1 MQKGCPKCGR
11 MVNPSLDTCPYCGYN
26 FQEINQVF
34 NKFADTKFIE
44 DEKYAGFVRRM
55 IAGTFDLFFTILLS
69 AVILSAIHQWLFKIT
84 KENIWVFAI
93 IFVIVYL
100 IYNCIMEMIN
110 WHGTLGKH
118 IVGIEVVDESEN
130 TLTFKKSF
138 MRNVSKVL
146 NIITLG
152 IGFIM
157 CALPP
162 RKQSLNDKIAH
173 TCVINNIK
181 MNDNEDLNYANPLI
195 RLFAF
200 IVDIL
205 IIMLIIYAIYWL
217 SNFTIEKL
225 TNTAPEVLNVALS
238 TRVIVY
244 FLVGIFYFP
253 ISETRTGSTFGKSI
267 FKIKVTNTNGEIISF
282 VRSFLRQ
289 FLIVIDILSLGF
301 LMALITKKKQTVK
314 DLATQTIVINR

>member
-1 MQKGCPKCGR
+1 
-11 MVNPSLDTCPYCGYN
+11 
-26 FQEINQVF
+26 
-34 NKFADTKFIE
+34 
-44 DEKYAGFVRRM
+44 
-55 IAGTFDLFFTILLS
+55 
-69 AVILSAIHQWLFKIT
+69 
-84 KENIWVFAI
+84 
-93 IFVIVYL
+93 
-100 IYNCIMEMIN
+100 MEMIN

-225 TNTAPEVLNVALS
+225 TTTAPEVLNVALS

-267 FKIKVTNTNGEIISF
+267 FKLKVTNTNGEIISF